1 MLDELRAYMK
11 RNKITQE
18 EMARQLGITRPQ
30 LNRILN
36 RKSGASFRVAQAIYA
51 ILRGEITNRC
61 NTTRTHECNT
71 TRTRGEEGCNTTRTH
86 EEEDDEFNRLLA
98 SIYREKV

>member
-51 ILRGEITNRC
+51 ILRGNRC
-61 NTTRTHECNT
+61 N
-71 TRTRGEEGCNTTRTH
+71 
-86 EEEDDEFNRLLA
+86 
-98 SIYREKV
+98 IP

>member
-36 RKSGASFRVAQAIYA
+36 GKSGASFRVAQAIYA
-51 ILRGEITNRC
+51 ILRGENK
-61 NTTRTHECNT
+61 NWCNT
-71 TRTRGEEGCNTTRTH
+71 TRTRGEKGCNTTRTH

-98 SIYREKV
+98 AIYREKV

>member
-30 LNRILN
+30 FNRILN
-36 RKSGASFRVAQAIYA
+36 GKSGASFRVAQAIYA
-51 ILRGEITNRC
+51 ILRGETKNWC

-71 TRTRGEEGCNTTRTH
+71 TRTRGEKGCNTTRTH

-98 SIYREKV
+98 AIYREKV

>member
-51 ILRGEITNRC
+51 ILRGEIKNRC
-61 NTTRTHECNT
+61 NTTRTHE
-71 TRTRGEEGCNTTRTH
+71 CNTTRTH

-98 SIYREKV
+98 AIYREIV

>member
-51 ILRGEITNRC
+51 ILRGEIKNRC
-61 NTTRTHECNT
+61 NTTRTHE
-71 TRTRGEEGCNTTRTH
+71 CNTTRTH

>member
-1 MLDELRAYMK
+1 MK

-36 RKSGASFRVAQAIYA
+36 GKSGASFRVAQAIYA
-51 ILRGEITNRC
+51 ILRGEIKNW
-61 NTTRTHECNT
+61 
-71 TRTRGEEGCNTTRTH
+71 CNTTRTH

-98 SIYREKV
+98 AIYREKV

>member
-51 ILRGEITNRC
+51 ILRGEIKNRC
-61 NTTRTHECNT
+61 NTTRTHE
-71 TRTRGEEGCNTTRTH
+71 CNTTRTH

-98 SIYREKV
+98 SIYREKCNNF